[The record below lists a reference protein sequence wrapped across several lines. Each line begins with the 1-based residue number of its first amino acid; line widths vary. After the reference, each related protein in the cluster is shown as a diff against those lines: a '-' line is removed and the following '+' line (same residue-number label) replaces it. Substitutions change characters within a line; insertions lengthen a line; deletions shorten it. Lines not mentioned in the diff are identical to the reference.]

1 MVSII
6 WYFSNTRTSCAFFA
20 QSLKMNEVE
29 LEYNV
34 VYVLQEQSKLIN
46 LEIQIKYYAYALYI

>member
-34 VYVLQEQSKLIN
+34 VYVLQEQSKLIS
-46 LEIQIKYYAYALYI
+46 KFK

>member
-1 MVSII
+1 
-6 WYFSNTRTSCAFFA
+6 
-20 QSLKMNEVE
+20 MNEVE

>member
-1 MVSII
+1 
-6 WYFSNTRTSCAFFA
+6 
-20 QSLKMNEVE
+20 MNEVE

-34 VYVLQEQSKLIN
+34 VYVLQEQRKLIN